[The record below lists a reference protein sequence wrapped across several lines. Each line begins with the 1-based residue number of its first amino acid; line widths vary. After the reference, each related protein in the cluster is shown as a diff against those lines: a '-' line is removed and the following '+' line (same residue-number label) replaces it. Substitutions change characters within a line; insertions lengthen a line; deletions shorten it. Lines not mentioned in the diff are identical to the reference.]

1 MDEDGI
7 PFIRDEYRSN
17 FEENDFG
24 DDTEQILLII
34 DSVLENNG
42 HFHSK
47 DYTSR
52 LLGYNSVSIDSRK
65 RAHLKSMCSALVRA
79 PLLGTLK
86 FWDGTS
92 VIENTTNSCRITHS
106 DPRCMISCVIVSI
119 LIARLLRGQDL
130 EIKQKPTPI
139 PTLLH
144 SPPLTD
150 YFIDSLTTDQ
160 TLQVL
165 VRDVIETNKQVF
177 HSSYCDTFFASKV
190 DQDQMLHYYH
200 QLLACCEPS
209 SLTSLQLDKSTDD
222 VFKSLGAAI
231 YCFTRAIPPQSETE
245 YFKKIIMDV
254 IMQGGEADI
263 NATTTGA
270 ILGARLGYS
279 QLPTEWVVGMKRW
292 EWLEDRI
299 DEFCALF

>member
-1 MDEDGI
+1 
-7 PFIRDEYRSN
+7 
-17 FEENDFG
+17 
-24 DDTEQILLII
+24 
-34 DSVLENNG
+34 
-42 HFHSK
+42 
-47 DYTSR
+47 
-52 LLGYNSVSIDSRK
+52 
-65 RAHLKSMCSALVRA
+65 MCSALVRA

-119 LIARLLRGQDL
+119 LIARYNREKKNLVYIYLNSSHPRLLRGQDL